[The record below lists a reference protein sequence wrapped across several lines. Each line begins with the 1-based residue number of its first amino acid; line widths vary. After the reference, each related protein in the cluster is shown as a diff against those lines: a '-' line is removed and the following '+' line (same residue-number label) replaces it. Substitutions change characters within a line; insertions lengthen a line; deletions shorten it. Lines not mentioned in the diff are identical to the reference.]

1 MTKSAIFLDRDG
13 VINKNRDDYVK
24 NVSELEIFSFISN
37 PIKKLKE
44 LGFQIIVITN
54 QSAVNRGLTSH
65 ENVKEIHDSINDFLK
80 KNDTSIDYFYYCP
93 HSPDENCLCRKPKPG
108 LIFQAANELDI
119 DLSSSWMIGDRDSD
133 IIAGESV
140 GCKTIKIKSDMTLED
155 AVKILM
161 ESDTQI

>member
-54 QSAVNRGLTSH
+54 QSAINRGLTSH
-65 ENVKEIHDSINDFLK
+65 RNVKEIHDSINDFLK

-93 HSPDENCLCRKPKPG
+93 HSPHENCLCRKPKPG
-108 LIFQAANELDI
+108 LLFQAANELDI
-119 DLSSSWMIGDRDSD
+119 DLHSSWMIGDRDSD

>member
-24 NVSELEIFSFISN
+24 NVSELEIFSFIHY
-37 PIKKLKE
+37 PIKNLKE

-54 QSAVNRGLTSH
+54 QSAINRGLTSH
-65 ENVKEIHDSINDFLK
+65 RNVKEIHDSINDFLK

-93 HSPDENCLCRKPKPG
+93 HSPHENCLCRKPKPG
-108 LIFQAANELDI
+108 LLFQAANELDI
-119 DLSSSWMIGDRDSD
+119 DLHSSWMIGDRDSD
-133 IIAGESV
+133 IIAGKSA

>member
-24 NVSELEIFSFISN
+24 NVSELEIFSFIHY
-37 PIKKLKE
+37 PIKNLKE
-44 LGFQIIVITN
+44 LGFLIIVITN
-54 QSAVNRGLTSH
+54 QSAINRGLTSH
-65 ENVKEIHDSINDFLK
+65 RNVKEIHDSINAFLK

-93 HSPDENCLCRKPKPG
+93 HSPDENCICRKPKPG

-133 IIAGESV
+133 IIAGESA

-161 ESDTQI
+161 ESDI